1 MSMTRLSID
10 EAKARLPLP
19 QLFKALNVPG
29 EAQERDGCTFGCPF
43 ADRHKHGDS
52 RPSFNFHSRLSR
64 YRCFG
69 CGAAGDGPDFVAEW
83 LGITPDAAV
92 KKFIAL
98 AGGEITFSPAT
109 GAAIKRI
116 ESAPLADEW
125 GDFSVKK
132 EKRKGWPQFHH
143 GADTTI
149 ATLAALRGLSGDCL
163 RDMQRMGWLRFCELA
178 GQRAWVLRSLCGR
191 VAQARRLDGGMWH
204 RDKHEFKSWSL
215 PGSCAVAPLG
225 MESITPSVHVVGIAE
240 GGPDF
245 VSLFQLICEQER
257 MDCGLLGFLGASV
270 RIAAPVVERLRQ
282 RRVRIFAH
290 ADEAGRRAAAEWA
303 AQLTEAG
310 CAVDAFDFGPFGV
323 KDTNDFLKLPL
334 EQRDVE
340 VLPTP

>member
-1 MSMTRLSID
+1 MKLSID
-10 EAKARLPLP
+10 EAKARLSLP
-19 QLFKALNVPG
+19 QLFRMLNVPG
-29 EAQERDGCTFGCPF
+29 IVPERDGGTFCCPF

-64 YRCFG
+64 FRCFG

-83 LGITPDAAV
+83 LGIPADEAV

-98 AGGEITFSPAT
+98 AGGEIHFSPARD
-109 GAAIKRI
+109 ARVQRI
-116 ESAPLADEW
+116 ESASLADEW

-132 EKRKGWPQFHH
+132 EKRKTWPQFHH
-143 GADTTI
+143 GAETTI
-149 ATLAALRGLSGDCL
+149 AALAALRGFSVDCL
-163 RDMQRMGWLRFCELA
+163 RDLQRMGLLRFCEMA
-178 GQRAWVLRSLCGR
+178 GQRAWVLRTLCGR

-204 RDKHEFKSWSL
+204 RNKNEFKSWSL
-215 PGSCAVAPLG
+215 PGSCAVVPLG
-225 MESITPSVHVVGIAE
+225 METITPSVSVVGIAE

-270 RIAAPVVERLRQ
+270 RIAAPVVEQLRQ
-282 RRVRIFAH
+282 RRVRVFAH

-303 AQLTEAG
+303 AQLTEAD
-310 CAVDAFDFGPFGV
+310 CVVDAFDFGPFGV
-323 KDTNDFLKLPL
+323 KDANDFLKLPL

-340 VLPTP
+340 VMPTP